1 MFFQLK
7 SRFRL
12 INRTVGTSSVDTLLT
27 LLTQP
32 PIIQTKH
39 LFLRGAVFMNED
51 SEARKRLI
59 NPDLYE
65 PIERYGEQSFEM
77 KIGNTVETHYNPQG
91 RVSLMKQFQEYLLK
105 TWTIL
110 LLGSILKKL
119 MLCPVVRKERSNMT
133 TSDKKG
139 NNNKI
144 TALYCRLSVDDTDKQ
159 SDEES
164 NSIKNQKQILQD
176 YCKKNGYHITRFF
189 VDDGVSGT
197 TFDRPGFN
205 CTLET
210 I

>member
-1 MFFQLK
+1 
-7 SRFRL
+7 
-12 INRTVGTSSVDTLLT
+12 
-27 LLTQP
+27 
-32 PIIQTKH
+32 
-39 LFLRGAVFMNED
+39 MNED

-77 KIGNTVETHYNPQG
+77 KIGNTVFEIETHYNPHG
-91 RVSLMKQFQEYLLK
+91 RVSVMKQFQEYLLK
-105 TWTIL
+105 NVDDSSFGEYPENTDA
-110 LLGSILKKL
+110 
-119 MLCPVVRKERSNMT
+119 MPVVRKERSNMA

-176 YCKKNGYHITRFF
+176 YTSLK
-189 VDDGVSGT
+189 
-197 TFDRPGFN
+197 
-205 CTLET
+205 
-210 I
+210 

>member
-12 INRTVGTSSVDTLLT
+12 INRTVGTSRVDTLLT

-32 PIIQTKH
+32 PIIQIKH
-39 LFLRGAVFMNED
+39 LFLRGGAVFMNED

-105 TWTIL
+105 
-110 LLGSILKKL
+110 
-119 MLCPVVRKERSNMT
+119 N
-133 TSDKKG
+133 
-139 NNNKI
+139 
-144 TALYCRLSVDDTDKQ
+144 VDDSSFGEYPEKTDAMPGCQKGEKQ
-159 SDEES
+159 HD
-164 NSIKNQKQILQD
+164 NI
-176 YCKKNGYHITRFF
+176 R
-189 VDDGVSGT
+189 
-197 TFDRPGFN
+197 
-205 CTLET
+205 
-210 I
+210 